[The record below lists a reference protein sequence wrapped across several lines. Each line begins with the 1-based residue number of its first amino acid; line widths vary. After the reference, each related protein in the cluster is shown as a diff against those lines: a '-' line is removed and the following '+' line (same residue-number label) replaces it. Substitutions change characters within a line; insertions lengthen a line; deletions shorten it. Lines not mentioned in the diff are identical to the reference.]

1 MMLALM
7 ELFKRHT
14 SQDSYKYRQF
24 AGGLSMNIM
33 ALNLS
38 FLKHKPCFV
47 FSLLEEMQTNG
58 EPKQPNGNHTNL
70 YFLQRGLFLL
80 ALSFLI
86 SPLAHPCGVFFL
98 GFLAE
103 FCLL

>member
-58 EPKQPNGNHTNL
+58 ESRSNL
-70 YFLQRGLFLL
+70 MVITQT
-80 ALSFLI
+80 SI
-86 SPLAHPCGVFFL
+86 SSKGGCFFL
-98 GFLAE
+98 RYLS
-103 FCLL
+103 